1 MSPSTAARDAR
12 PEPDSYLVGRWF
24 AAARRQGL
32 LAAVP
37 PEAWHTLSAL
47 LSFTCRDGRRLF
59 TVDQLALSLALPRAE
74 ALRRV
79 GELETVQWQG
89 QPLALLVRD
98 AADEVEGAE
107 TAPADL
113 LLRVQPPPSALP
125 PASLPPPVLQLPV
138 SPVEVAPGVGAAPA
152 AGVSDEYLDAAATPD
167 LTTALLAVGLTAE
180 QAERLLTDFPVERV
194 RRQLAWLPR
203 RSARNPAAFLVR
215 AVEGDWA
222 GPKEEA

>member
-1 MSPSTAARDAR
+1 MSPSNAARDAR

-59 TVDQLALSLALPRAE
+59 TTDQLALSLALPRPE
-74 ALRRV
+74 ALRRLAA
-79 GELETVQWQG
+79 LEGSQWQG
-89 QPLALLVRD
+89 QPLATVQRD
-98 AADEVEGAE
+98 PSGEVEGAVL
-107 TAPADL
+107 TPTDL
-113 LLRVQPPPSALP
+113 LLRV
-125 PASLPPPVLQLPV
+125 LPPPAAPVLLPLPAV
-138 SPVEVAPGVGAAPA
+138 ISLPAPAGGAPPEALDPGGALATEGPAPA
-152 AGVSDEYLDAAATPD
+152 ASPD
-167 LTTALLAVGLTAE
+167 LTAALLAVGLTAE
-180 QAERLLTDFPVERV
+180 QAERLLTDFAAERV
-194 RRQLAWLPR
+194 RRQLAWLPH

-222 GPKEEA
+222 GPKEDA